1 MKAPEAELARPD
13 GRTYLHIMSM
23 SFRESDYM
31 SPAFIA
37 LYRLLY
43 ELVWAVVHA
52 KLTRQDILS
61 LLKDAKLV
69 RIWHIITIYRYAC
82 VAHAWHHATLQAS
95 FTKATNGLVDVLW
108 IIGSEVE
115 ANEKGREKHSSSEWQ
130 NLSRFVKAL
139 VDENVVSQ
147 FDLKSSL
154 EIDLL
159 HDAGLVAEAPLAM
172 TRRIVRIN
180 TKTLYTQMKYNL
192 LREESEGFSKVLC
205 LLHTGVTKDQL
216 EATKTDLLALIGFFD
231 LDANRV
237 LDLVLDAYEMHPQ
250 NDCFVD
256 LLGSFKRESL
266 PHVLGFKFQF
276 YMRSAEGGAEQ
287 SKTPRSL
294 YRLAATLIDKKLLDL
309 DALFPHLAPT
319 KAEIVTQAK
328 AHFKKLEDKVKSFG
342 KINLAAKADSAE
354 DGDKDAEKDESAN
367 HNQVYGLIV
376 GMLEIGCMQ
385 PAFEMIEW
393 FRKQGV
399 NPVAYPPL
407 VHQMCVLVRSLISK
421 LFEPL
426 SLKSMGLVVPDT
438 KSKHKKAVPALI
450 STVSSH
456 STDQS
461 STCIKPLTSY
471 DELVSTVFPILEIL
485 SGQLHQDQFLF
496 VQLLRVMCH
505 MMEEKT
511 KSGVPVSTAVM
522 QQVRDLVVKS
532 FFPALSLQTSNPS
545 TAFQLWDLIKLFPFE
560 QRYRMYQQ
568 WQEAYASSPEMQL
581 MEAQSVQST
590 RAVMRRLTADRAK
603 PSARSLT
610 QSAHSNPLIVF
621 RTMLR
626 QIQSYD
632 NLIQPV
638 VESFKF
644 ITPLGMDVLSFVLV
658 SELSKSGQSMKSDG
672 TNISLWLASLANFS
686 GSFYRKYPNVELAG
700 LLQYLIQR
708 LQNWESVDLVVL
720 SELLSK
726 MGSCISFE
734 DISLSQLEA
743 QAGGPHLWHEPAD
756 PKLMN
761 RRAIPRLRDALI
773 KRDLALPLCVL
784 ICQMRSKIEFQD
796 DSPLAHL
803 KLIGRLY
810 DTCQM
815 TLSQLLQFLNGVVDP
830 LVYTKM
836 MPSISTLVRDS
847 HVPPE
852 LAMTLVRPAIRY
864 DDPVLRKA
872 PRSVHVGGVSNAN
885 VNTDNR
891 PTWFMHSPELLNDV
905 AQAFASDSTVT
916 NPFMGMTK
924 DMYVMFWG
932 LTLYDIH
939 VPFSQYEAEI
949 LRLRN
954 SVTTAVNA
962 TSGNGALTSAERKKI
977 KEKANQMI
985 DKLTNEQK
993 DQVAHRKRVF
1003 ERLEEKKSSFFS
1015 TEPSTQ
1021 QTATN
1026 QLLQRCVIPRA
1037 LLSPE
1042 DALFCAKFME
1052 RLHQIN
1058 APSFNSLQYYSNVNL
1073 KLPSIVLC
1081 VTEREAGN
1089 YGIFFKETLSMLYR
1103 WYQSSVMYEEEA
1115 LQGKLGFSVSLVD
1128 RTQLN
1133 HRQYKLAYAKW
1144 HRWMERVYSS
1154 ALASKEYMPIRNTLV
1169 VLSKIIDVF
1178 PSHRGTAEKLLEIV
1192 DVLTKEDRE
1201 DIKIMAKRYFALLTK
1216 RKSSLVD
1223 DRILSNGPGKKTK
1236 SPREQV
1242 PRKPVD
1248 RTEEPEKVEPKET
1261 PSRSIPRNQE
1271 DYPEKPSTG
1280 APGGGG
1286 SSSRGRTTPSDS
1298 RQDIESGEVVSS
1310 KTEPKGSS
1318 GSGRNG
1324 GVRDSSASK
1333 LKRRDLD
1340 RPVKDERH
1348 DDEPRG
1354 RRPAPSPGRE
1364 SNESGSQKR
1373 GRSRDRSMEKRKD
1386 SREREKIDQPERERD
1401 TSGSRGAGGRDDR
1414 LPPTGSDRNDSRKRQ
1429 RVEASEAALRRQ
1441 LTEKKKQDERKPP
1454 RDKGDDSSN
1463 LEGPPPSS
1471 RNSDG
1476 GDKQSAANP
1485 RMVSLVSRKRG
1496 QPPADDAEDRAR
1508 GSPME
1513 PPPQNEES
1521 GGRNNNNNKRRMGGG
1536 GGSNS
1541 DSAEPSNDMQQ
1552 QPDNRNKRSQE
1563 DNSNKKNRNR
1573 QQKPNGDNYSGG
1585 GSREQQ
1591 YVTEWLVVRS

>member
-1 MKAPEAELARPD
+1 MD
-13 GRTYLHIMSM
+13 
-23 SFRESDYM
+23 
-31 SPAFIA
+31 
-37 LYRLLY
+37 
-43 ELVWAVVHA
+43 
-52 KLTRQDILS
+52 
-61 LLKDAKLV
+61 
-69 RIWHIITIYRYAC
+69 
-82 VAHAWHHATLQAS
+82 HATLQTT

-130 NLSRFVKAL
+130 NLNRFVKAL
-139 VDENVVSQ
+139 ADENVVSQ

-180 TKTLYTQMKYNL
+180 TKTLYTQIKYNL

-250 NDCFVD
+250 NDCFVE

-276 YMRSAEGGAEQ
+276 YMRSADGGTEQ
-287 SKTPRSL
+287 PKTPRSL

-328 AHFKKLEDKVKSFG
+328 AYFKKLEDKVKSFG
-342 KINLAAKADSAE
+342 KINLAAKTDSTE
-354 DGDKDAEKDESAN
+354 DGDKDAESDESAN

-407 VHQMCVLVRSLISK
+407 VQQMCVLVRSLISK

-438 KSKHKKAVPALI
+438 KSKHKKAAVPVHG
-450 STVSSH
+450 SVSDPR

-461 STCIKPLTSY
+461 STCIKPLTNY
-471 DELVSTVFPILEIL
+471 DELVTTVFPILDIL

-511 KSGVPVSTAVM
+511 KSGVPASTALM

-532 FFPALSLQTSNPS
+532 FLPALSLQTSNPS

-734 DISLSQLEA
+734 DISMSQLEA

-803 KLIGRLY
+803 KLMGRLY

-864 DDPVLRKA
+864 DDLVLRKA

-885 VNTDNR
+885 VKTDNR

-924 DMYVMFWG
+924 DMYVMFWS

-954 SVTTAVNA
+954 SATTAVNA

-977 KEKANQMI
+977 KEKTNQMI

-993 DQVAHRKRVF
+993 DQVAHRKRVY
-1003 ERLEEKKSSFFS
+1003 ERLEEKKSTFFS

-1058 APSFNSLQYYSNVNL
+1058 APSFNSLQYYSNVSL

-1216 RKSSLVD
+1216 RKASLVD

-1242 PRKPVD
+1242 ARKPVD
-1248 RTEEPEKVEPKET
+1248 RTEEPEKIEPKEA
-1261 PSRSIPRNQE
+1261 PSRSTPRNPE
-1271 DYPEKPSTG
+1271 DYPEKASSG
-1280 APGGGG
+1280 APGGG

-1318 GSGRNG
+1318 GSGRG
-1324 GVRDSSASK
+1324 GRDSSASK
-1333 LKRRDLD
+1333 LKRRDSD
-1340 RPVKDERH
+1340 RPVKDEHH
-1348 DDEPRG
+1348 DDDPRG
-1354 RRPAPSPGRE
+1354 RRAAPSPGLE
-1364 SNESGSQKR
+1364 SSESSSQKR

-1401 TSGSRGAGGRDDR
+1401 TSGSRVGGGRDDR
-1414 LPPTGSDRNDSRKRQ
+1414 LPPSGSDRNDSRKRQ

-1441 LTEKKKQDERKPP
+1441 LTEKKKQEERKPS
-1454 RDKGDDSSN
+1454 RDKGGESSN
-1463 LEGPPPSS
+1463 PDGPPASSS

-1476 GDKQSAANP
+1476 DKQSSSAANP

-1496 QPPADDAEDRAR
+1496 QPPADDGEDRAR

-1513 PPPQNEES
+1513 PPPNEES
-1521 GGRNNNNNKRRMGGG
+1521 GGHNSNNNKRRMGGG
-1536 GGSNS
+1536 GGNS

-1552 QPDNRNKRSQE
+1552 QPSDNRGGKRSQD
-1563 DNSNKKNRNR
+1563 DNNKKNRSR
-1573 QQKPNGDNYSGG
+1573 QKSNGDHYSAGA
-1585 GSREQQ
+1585 RDQK
-1591 YVTEWLVVRS
+1591 YVHE

>member
-1 MKAPEAELARPD
+1 M
-13 GRTYLHIMSM
+13 
-23 SFRESDYM
+23 
-31 SPAFIA
+31 
-37 LYRLLY
+37 
-43 ELVWAVVHA
+43 
-52 KLTRQDILS
+52 
-61 LLKDAKLV
+61 
-69 RIWHIITIYRYAC
+69 
-82 VAHAWHHATLQAS
+82 
-95 FTKATNGLVDVLW
+95 LW

-139 VDENVVSQ
+139 ADENIVSQ

-159 HDAGLVAEAPLAM
+159 HDAGLVAEAPLVM

-180 TKTLYTQMKYNL
+180 TKTLYTQIKYNL

-237 LDLVLDAYEMHPQ
+237 LDLVLDAYEMHPH
-250 NDCFVD
+250 NDCFVE

-276 YMRSAEGGAEQ
+276 YMRSAADGGEQ
-287 SKTPRSL
+287 PKTPRSL

-319 KAEIVTQAK
+319 KTEIVTQAL
-328 AHFKKLEDKVKSFG
+328 AHFKKLEEKVKSFG
-342 KINLAAKADSAE
+342 KINLAAKTDSPE
-354 DGDKDAEKDESAN
+354 DGEKEAENDESAS

-407 VHQMCVLVRSLISK
+407 VQQMCVLVRSLISK

-438 KSKHKKAVPALI
+438 KIKHKK
-450 STVSSH
+450 SSLA
-456 STDQS
+456 SVASPLSSDQS
-461 STCIKPLTSY
+461 STSVKPLTTF
-471 DELVSTVFPILEIL
+471 DELVATVFPILEIL

-511 KSGVPVSTAVM
+511 KSGVPASTAMM
-522 QQVRDLVVKS
+522 QQVRDLIVKS
-532 FFPALSLQTSNPS
+532 FLPALSLQTSNPS

-568 WQEAYASSPEMQL
+568 WQEAYSSSPEMQL
-581 MEAQSVQST
+581 MEAQSIQST

-610 QSAHSNPLIVF
+610 HAAHSNPLIVF

-803 KLIGRLY
+803 KLMGRLY

-885 VNTDNR
+885 INTDNR
-891 PTWFMHSPELLNDV
+891 PTWYMHSTELLDDV
-905 AQAFASDSTVT
+905 AQAFVSDSSVT

-924 DMYVMFWG
+924 DMYVMFWS

-977 KEKANQMI
+977 KEKTNQMI

-1192 DVLTKEDRE
+1192 NDLTKEDRE

-1216 RKSSLVD
+1216 RKSSLVE
-1223 DRILSNGPGKKTK
+1223 DRILSNGAGKKTK
-1236 SPREQV
+1236 PSTA
-1242 PRKPVD
+1242 RKPVD
-1248 RTEEPEKVEPKET
+1248 RIEELEKDDTKEIPARLTPRNPEDHPEKA
-1261 PSRSIPRNQE
+1261 SGS
-1271 DYPEKPSTG
+1271 
-1280 APGGGG
+1280 APGA
-1286 SSSRGRTTPSDS
+1286 SSRGRTTPSES
-1298 RQDIESGEVVSS
+1298 RQDIESGEVVST

-1318 GSGRNG
+1318 ASSRGGDGGR
-1324 GVRDSSASK
+1324 DPSSSK
-1333 LKRRDLD
+1333 LKRRDSD

-1354 RRPAPSPGRE
+1354 RRAAPSPGLDV
-1364 SNESGSQKR
+1364 NEPSSQKR

-1386 SREREKIDQPERERD
+1386 SREREKMDQPERERD
-1401 TSGSRGAGGRDDR
+1401 TSGSRGSGGREDR
-1414 LPPTGSDRNDSRKRQ
+1414 LPPSGSDRNDSRKRQ
-1429 RVEASEAALRRQ
+1429 RVETSEAALRRQ
-1441 LTEKKKQDERKPP
+1441 LTEKKKQEERKPL
-1454 RDKGDDSSN
+1454 RDKGESSN
-1463 LEGPPPSS
+1463 PEGPPASS
-1471 RNSDG
+1471 RSSD
-1476 GDKQSAANP
+1476 GDKQSSSNAVNP

-1496 QPPADDAEDRAR
+1496 QPSADEGEDRAR

-1513 PPPQNEES
+1513 PPQQNEDA
-1521 GGRNNNNNKRRMGGG
+1521 GARINKRRMGG
-1536 GGSNS
+1536 S
-1541 DSAEPSNDMQQ
+1541 DSGEPGNDE
-1552 QPDNRNKRSQE
+1552 QPLASDNRGKRPQD

-1573 QQKPNGDNYSGG
+1573 QKQNGDNYS
-1585 GSREQQ
+1585 REQT
-1591 YVTEWLVVRS
+1591 YVHGPMALGWQCNN